1 MHRSTYLHIRSG
13 ESCSPGDMGQSG
25 VMTRWG
31 GAAPRGDPP
40 SGSCRWSALSRFSS
54 RRSPKGV
61 KCSMVA
67 VVARRGWCVG
77 THGDG
82 PRAVT
87 WRACGRLPA
96 PAVVCSKSSRGIFPN
111 ISSTF
116 MNCRLYASPISPRQM
131 FFPEDGRWPRHSG
144 RALVSVG
151 PPGEAHLWP
160 ATTSEFLQGRC
171 GCQ

>member
-1 MHRSTYLHIRSG
+1 MHLTSVSGTHRSTYLHIRSG

-25 VMTRWG
+25 VMAGWG
-31 GAAPRGDPP
+31 GAAPLGDPP
-40 SGSCRWSALSRFSS
+40 SGSCRWSTLSRFAS

-61 KCSMVA
+61 RCSMVA
-67 VVARRGWCVG
+67 AVARRGWCEG

-96 PAVVCSKSSRGIFPN
+96 PAVLCSKSSRGIFPN

-116 MNCRLYASPISPRQM
+116 INCRLM
-131 FFPEDGRWPRHSG
+131 CHHGRLFLPALGAAH
-144 RALVSVG
+144 RAAAVSLE
-151 PPGEAHLWP
+151 PPGEVHLWP
-160 ATTSEFLQGRC
+160 PATSKFLQG
-171 GCQ
+171 